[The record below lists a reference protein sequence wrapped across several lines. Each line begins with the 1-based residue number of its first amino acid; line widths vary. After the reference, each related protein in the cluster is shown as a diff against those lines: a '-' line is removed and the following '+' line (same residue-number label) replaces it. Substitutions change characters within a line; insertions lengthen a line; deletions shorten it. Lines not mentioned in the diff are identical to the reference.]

1 MYLLAK
7 TPIRV
12 NIPLI
17 AESMGL
23 VPTLEFLK
31 EIENQ
36 AQDTILAIEKKIQA
50 LKKLHTYQSISLVD
64 AITLRQVFH
73 DRVDFID
80 SVTLTATPTRTGFTV
95 MVTELYDGIMAEM
108 VNLCSWL
115 RQRYISVLP
124 VATDKEVDGMLLT
137 ETSLRFKKAMG
148 MFYSR
153 GIHVP
158 TVVSRIP
165 DEGLLAIAS
174 SFMQAGINNPSSNNV
189 ALSEITAQ
197 LVSTNR
203 LQVVMALSSQS
214 FIHEYIHQMTVAR
227 SMLILASTREFSSLS
242 GLTERLVII
251 STAARILKSA
261 KIIPLWHDTLSYL
274 R

>member
-1 MYLLAK
+1 MHLLAK
-7 TPIRV
+7 TPVRI

-23 VPTLEFLK
+23 IPTLEFLK
-31 EIENQ
+31 EIESQ
-36 AQDTILAIEKKIQA
+36 AQDTILGIEKKVQT
-50 LKKLHTYQSISLVD
+50 LKKLHNYQSISLVD
-64 AITLRQVFH
+64 AITLRQVFP
-73 DRVDFID
+73 DRVEFID

-95 MVTELYDGIMAEM
+95 MVTELYDGTMAEM
-108 VNLCSWL
+108 VGLCNWL
-115 RQRYISVLP
+115 KQRYISVLP

-137 ETSLRFKKAMG
+137 ETSARFKKAMG

-153 GIHVP
+153 GVHVP
-158 TVVSRIP
+158 MVVTRIP

-174 SFMQAGINNPSSNNV
+174 AFMQAGINNPSSNNLE
-189 ALSEITAQ
+189 LSEITAQ

-203 LQVVMALSSQS
+203 LQIVMALSSQA
-214 FIHEYIHQMTVAR
+214 FVHEYIHQMTIAR

-261 KIIPLWHDTLSYL
+261 KIIPLWHDTLSSL